1 MPPLTLD
8 SLVVPSEDAVSR
20 DLDGEAVI
28 LDLATNRYF
37 GLDRVGARVWRLVE
51 GDGHLRTVF
60 NVMLAEYDVT
70 PERLEQDL
78 MELVGTLIARGL
90 LRVV

>member
-8 SLVVPSEDAVSR
+8 SLVVPSEEAVSR

-37 GLDRVGARVWRLVE
+37 GLDQVGARVWCLVE
-51 GDGHLRTVF
+51 GHGHLRTVF
-60 NVMLAEYDVT
+60 NTMLAEYNVT

-78 MELVGTLIARGL
+78 MELVRTLVDRGL